1 MFRVTECTFRVTEC
15 TFRDTEWPFR
25 DTEWRFIINIKQNYL
40 SQNKSDVCTC
50 FYINFSYICGDYI
63 QNKKLIKMN
72 KFFLTS
78 LLVAAAITANA
89 QDNTTKDSLTME
101 TMMHNI
107 PEVMVKGSRPI
118 VKAERGMLSYNMPLL
133 LKQLPAD
140 NAYEALT
147 RIPGVSNAT
156 GNISFSGN
164 EVTLIINGQAT
175 TLTQEQLAERLK
187 AMPATQL
194 AKAEVML
201 SAPARY
207 HVRGMAINI
216 VTKDYAGTNQLSG
229 QIIGGLVQT
238 KYAKGFGDLYLSM
251 QRGKFGLDAQYKLV
265 NGNSYGESSRIANH
279 PLGNNRIHYND
290 ETGQKSFGITHDYR
304 LGMNYA
310 FSKNHRLDVAYT
322 GQWDKTNSNSR
333 TTGSSISGMH
343 RDSHE
348 YLHNVDVNYALPF
361 GLTLSGSYTYY
372 RTPQQQAL
380 DGTITTENKN
390 ETERNL
396 TSGSEQTIN
405 KWMFTADQT
414 HSLAHG
420 WGLSYGVKGQ
430 FTSNK
435 SYQTTIDKDGSV
447 LPDGTSSV
455 DLNERIW
462 NIYAGFSKQINKAIS
477 LEASVAAEQYHSPIW
492 DKWRVYPTL
501 NALWNVNDNHLLNLS
516 FSSNSEFPSYWST
529 MSNVYYS
536 STYTEIHGNPDLKP
550 FSYSNVNLMWQI
562 KRRYTLMAFAS
573 LKPDYSVQ
581 LPYQTT
587 DRMAVIMKETN
598 FDYSNSFGLQASAIF
613 SAGKWLNGNVFAV
626 GTYKHDKS
634 SHFFDLPFNR
644 KKLSVRLGGMASVK
658 LCSTQDLR
666 LILNPFIQSKAIQG
680 VYDISPIFR
689 MNAKLQW
696 SSHDGRWGLRINGN
710 NIFNNKYDTRS
721 VQGNQDYRMKINYSW
736 ASVTFAVIYK
746 FGGYKEKTVKEVD
759 TSRMGH

>member
-1 MFRVTECTFRVTEC
+1 MANKIFLLGLFL
-15 TFRDTEWPFR
+15 
-25 DTEWRFIINIKQNYL
+25 L
-40 SQNKSDVCTC
+40 S
-50 FYINFSYICGDYI
+50 
-63 QNKKLIKMN
+63 
-72 KFFLTS
+72 
-78 LLVAAAITANA
+78 VANVKA
-89 QDNTTKDSLTME
+89 QTRTQTDSLTME
-101 TMMHNI
+101 TMLHNL

-147 RIPGVSNAT
+147 RIPGVSDAT
-156 GNISFSGN
+156 GSISFSGN

-175 TLTQEQLAERLK
+175 TLTQEQLTERLK
-187 AMPATQL
+187 AMPAAQL

-229 QIIGGLVQT
+229 QIIGGFEQN
-238 KYAKGFGDLYLSM
+238 KYAKGFGDLYLSL

-265 NGNSYGESSRIANH
+265 NGNSYGESSLIANH
-279 PLGNNRIHYND
+279 PLGNNRVYYND

-304 LGMNYA
+304 LGMNYV

-322 GQWDKTNSNSR
+322 GQWDKTSSNNH

-343 RDSHE
+343 LDSHE
-348 YLHNVDVNYALPF
+348 YLHNVDVNYSLPF
-361 GLTLSGSYTYY
+361 GLTLNGSYTYY

-380 DGTITTENKN
+380 DGTMHTDESMP

-435 SYQTTIDKDGSV
+435 SYQTTIDKDGTI

-455 DLNERIW
+455 DNNERIW

-492 DKWRVYPTL
+492 NKWRVYPTL

-529 MSNVYYS
+529 MSNVFYS

-550 FSYSNVNLMWQI
+550 FSYYNVNLMWQI

-573 LKPDYSVQ
+573 LKPDYFVQ

-634 SHFFDLPFNR
+634 CNFFDLPFDR
-644 KKLSVRLGGMASVK
+644 KKLSVILGGTASVK

-666 LILNPFIQSKAIQG
+666 LILNPFYQTKAIQG

-689 MNAKLQW
+689 MDAKLQW
-696 SSHDGRWGLRINGN
+696 SSHDGKWGVRLNGS

>member
-1 MFRVTECTFRVTEC
+1 MVNKIFLLGLFL
-15 TFRDTEWPFR
+15 
-25 DTEWRFIINIKQNYL
+25 L
-40 SQNKSDVCTC
+40 SVANVKAQT
-50 FYINFSYICGDYI
+50 
-63 QNKKLIKMN
+63 
-72 KFFLTS
+72 LTH
-78 LLVAAAITANA
+78 T
-89 QDNTTKDSLTME
+89 DSLTME
-101 TMMHNI
+101 NMMHNL

-140 NAYEALT
+140 NAYEALI
-147 RIPGVSNAT
+147 RIPGISDAT
-156 GNISFSGN
+156 GSISFSGN
-164 EVTLIINGQAT
+164 EVTLIVNGQAT
-175 TLTQEQLAERLK
+175 TLTQEQLTERLK
-187 AMPATQL
+187 AMPAAQL

-229 QIIGGLVQT
+229 QVIGGMKQS
-238 KYAKGFGDLYLSM
+238 KYAKGFGDLYLSL
-251 QRGKFGLDAQYKLV
+251 QRGKFGLDAQYKYV

-279 PLGNNRIHYND
+279 PLGNNRVYYND
-290 ETGQKSFGITHDYR
+290 ETGQKSFGITHNYR

-322 GQWDKTNSNSR
+322 GHWDKRCSNSN

-343 RDSHE
+343 HDSHE
-348 YLHNVDVNYALPF
+348 YLHNVDVNYSLPF
-361 GLTLSGSYTYY
+361 GLTLNGSYTYY

-380 DGTITTENKN
+380 DGTMHTDESML

-435 SYQTTIDKDGSV
+435 SYQTTIDKDGTI
-447 LPDGTSSV
+447 LPNGTSSV
-455 DLNERIW
+455 DNNERIW

-477 LEASVAAEQYHSPIW
+477 VEASVAAEQYHSPIW

-529 MSNVYYS
+529 MSNVFYS
-536 STYTEIHGNPDLKP
+536 STYSEIHGNPDLKP
-550 FSYSNVNLMWQI
+550 FSYYNVNLMWQI

-573 LKPDYSVQ
+573 LKPDYFVQ

-587 DRMAVIMKETN
+587 ERMAVIMKETN
-598 FDYSNSFGLQASAIF
+598 FDYSNSYGLQASVIF
-613 SAGKWLNGNVFAV
+613 NAGKWLNGNVFAV

-634 SHFFDLPFNR
+634 SNFFDLPFNR
-644 KKLSVRLGGMASVK
+644 KKLSVILGGTASVK
-658 LCSTQDLR
+658 LCNTQDLR
-666 LILNPFIQSKAIQG
+666 LILNPFFQSKAIQG
-680 VYDISPIFR
+680 VYDISPVFR

-696 SSHDGRWGLRINGN
+696 SSHDGKWGLRLNGS
-710 NIFNNKYDTRS
+710 NIFNNLYDTRS
-721 VQGNQDYRMKINYSW
+721 VQGNQDYRMKINYNW

-746 FGGYKEKTVKEVD
+746 FGGYKEKNVKAVD

>member
-1 MFRVTECTFRVTEC
+1 MNRLF
-15 TFRDTEWPFR
+15 
-25 DTEWRFIINIKQNYL
+25 FIGI
-40 SQNKSDVCTC
+40 
-50 FYINFSYICGDYI
+50 
-63 QNKKLIKMN
+63 
-72 KFFLTS
+72 
-78 LLVAAAITANA
+78 LVASAITANA
-89 QDNTTKDSLTME
+89 QDNAQKDSLTME
-101 TMMHNI
+101 SMMHNL

-147 RIPGVSNAT
+147 RIPGVSDAT
-156 GNISFSGN
+156 GSISFSGN
-164 EVTLIINGQAT
+164 EVTLIVNGQAT

-187 AMPATQL
+187 AMPAAQL

-229 QIIGGLVQT
+229 QIIGGFEQN

-251 QRGKFGLDAQYKLV
+251 QRGKFGMDAQYKYI

-310 FSKNHRLDVAYT
+310 FSTNHRLDVAYT
-322 GQWDKTNSNSR
+322 GQWDKTSSNSH

-343 RDSHE
+343 SDSHE

-380 DGTITTENKN
+380 DGTMTAENKN

-435 SYQTTIDKDGSV
+435 SYQTTIGKDGTI

-455 DLNERIW
+455 DNNERIW
-462 NIYAGFSKQINKAIS
+462 NIYAGFSKRINKAIS
-477 LEASVAAEQYHSPIW
+477 LEASVTAEQYHSPVW
-492 DKWRVYPTL
+492 DKWRVYPTF

-516 FSSNSEFPSYWST
+516 FSSDSEYPSYWST
-529 MSNVYYS
+529 MSNVFYS

-550 FSYSNVNLMWQI
+550 CSYYNLNLMWQI
-562 KRRYTLMAFAS
+562 KRRYTLMAFAN
-573 LKPDYSVQ
+573 LKPDYFVQ

-598 FDYSNSFGLQASAIF
+598 FDFSNSYGLQASAIF

-634 SHFFDLPFNR
+634 RNFFDLPFDR
-644 KKLSVRLGGMASVK
+644 KKLSVILGGTASVK

-666 LILNPFIQSKAIQG
+666 FILNPFYQTKAIQG
-680 VYDISPIFR
+680 VYDISPIFS
-689 MNAKLQW
+689 MDAKLQW
-696 SSHDGRWGLRINGN
+696 SSHDGKWGVRLNGS
-710 NIFNNKYDTRS
+710 NIFNNRFDTRS
-721 VQGNQDYRMKINYSW
+721 VQGNQDYRMKINYNW

>member
-1 MFRVTECTFRVTEC
+1 MANKIFLLGLFL
-15 TFRDTEWPFR
+15 
-25 DTEWRFIINIKQNYL
+25 L
-40 SQNKSDVCTC
+40 SVANVKAQT
-50 FYINFSYICGDYI
+50 
-63 QNKKLIKMN
+63 
-72 KFFLTS
+72 LTQ
-78 LLVAAAITANA
+78 T
-89 QDNTTKDSLTME
+89 DSLTME
-101 TMMHNI
+101 TMLHNL

-147 RIPGVSNAT
+147 RIPGISDAT
-156 GNISFSGN
+156 GSISFSGN

-175 TLTQEQLAERLK
+175 TLTQEQLTERLK
-187 AMPATQL
+187 AMPAAQL

-216 VTKDYAGTNQLSG
+216 VTKDYADTNQLSG
-229 QIIGGLVQT
+229 QIIGGMRQN
-238 KYAKGFGDLYLSM
+238 KYANEFGNLYLSL
-251 QRGKFGLDAQYKLV
+251 QRGKFGLDAQYKYV

-304 LGMNYA
+304 LGMNYT

-322 GQWDKTNSNSR
+322 GRWNKTNSNSR

-414 HSLAHG
+414 HSLSHG

-529 MSNVYYS
+529 MSNVFYS

-550 FSYSNVNLMWQI
+550 FSYYNVNLMWQI

-644 KKLSVRLGGMASVK
+644 KKLSVRLGGTASVK

-696 SSHDGRWGLRINGN
+696 SSHDGRWGLRLNGN

-746 FGGYKEKTVKEVD
+746 FGGYKEKNVKAVD
-759 TSRMGH
+759 TSSMGH

>member
-1 MFRVTECTFRVTEC
+1 MVNKIFLLGLFL
-15 TFRDTEWPFR
+15 
-25 DTEWRFIINIKQNYL
+25 L
-40 SQNKSDVCTC
+40 SVANVKAQT
-50 FYINFSYICGDYI
+50 
-63 QNKKLIKMN
+63 
-72 KFFLTS
+72 LTQ
-78 LLVAAAITANA
+78 T
-89 QDNTTKDSLTME
+89 DSLTME
-101 TMMHNI
+101 TMLHNL

-147 RIPGVSNAT
+147 RIPGVSDAT
-156 GNISFSGN
+156 GSISFSGN

-175 TLTQEQLAERLK
+175 TLTQEQLTERLK
-187 AMPATQL
+187 AMPAAQL

-229 QIIGGLVQT
+229 QVIGGMKQS
-238 KYAKGFGDLYLSM
+238 KYAKGFGDLYLSL
-251 QRGKFGLDAQYKLV
+251 QRGKFGLDAQYKYV

-279 PLGNNRIHYND
+279 PLGNNRVYYND
-290 ETGQKSFGITHDYR
+290 ETGQKSFGITHNYR

-322 GQWDKTNSNSR
+322 GHWDKRCSNSN

-343 RDSHE
+343 HDSHE
-348 YLHNVDVNYALPF
+348 YLHNVDVNYSLPF
-361 GLTLSGSYTYY
+361 GLTLNGSYTYY

-380 DGTITTENKN
+380 DGTMHTDESMS

-462 NIYAGFSKQINKAIS
+462 NLYAGFSKQINKTLS

-529 MSNVYYS
+529 MSNVFYS
-536 STYTEIHGNPDLKP
+536 STYSEIHGNPDLKP
-550 FSYSNVNLMWQI
+550 FAYYNVNLMWQI

-573 LKPDYSVQ
+573 LKPDYFVQ

-587 DRMAVIMKETN
+587 ERMAVIMKETN
-598 FDYSNSFGLQASAIF
+598 FDYSNSYGLQASVIF
-613 SAGKWLNGNVFAV
+613 NAGKWLNGNVFAV

-634 SHFFDLPFNR
+634 SNFFDLPFNR
-644 KKLSVRLGGMASVK
+644 KKFSVILGGTASVK
-658 LCSTQDLR
+658 LCNTQDLR
-666 LILNPFIQSKAIQG
+666 LILNPFYQTKAIQG

-696 SSHDGRWGLRINGN
+696 SSHDGKWGLRLNGS
-710 NIFNNKYDTRS
+710 NIFNNLYDTRS
-721 VQGNQDYRMKINYSW
+721 VQGNQDYRMKINYNW

-746 FGGYKEKTVKEVD
+746 FGGYKEKNVKAVD

>member
-1 MFRVTECTFRVTEC
+1 MANKIFLLGLFL
-15 TFRDTEWPFR
+15 
-25 DTEWRFIINIKQNYL
+25 L
-40 SQNKSDVCTC
+40 SVANVKAQT
-50 FYINFSYICGDYI
+50 
-63 QNKKLIKMN
+63 
-72 KFFLTS
+72 LTQ
-78 LLVAAAITANA
+78 T
-89 QDNTTKDSLTME
+89 DSLTME
-101 TMMHNI
+101 TMLHNL

-147 RIPGVSNAT
+147 RIPGVSDAS
-156 GNISFSGN
+156 GSISFSGN

-175 TLTQEQLAERLK
+175 TLTQEQLTERLK
-187 AMPATQL
+187 AMPAAQL

-229 QIIGGLVQT
+229 QIIGGYEQN
-238 KYAKGFGDLYLSM
+238 KYAKGFGDLYLSL
-251 QRGKFGLDAQYKLV
+251 QRGKFGLDAQYKYV
-265 NGNSYGESSRIANH
+265 NGNSYGESSLIANH
-279 PLGNNRIHYND
+279 PLGNNRVYYND
-290 ETGQKSFGITHDYR
+290 ETGQKSFGIKHDYR

-322 GQWDKTNSNSR
+322 GQWDKTSSNNH

-343 RDSHE
+343 LDSHE

-361 GLTLSGSYTYY
+361 GLTLNGSYTYY

-380 DGTITTENKN
+380 DGTMHTDESMP

-435 SYQTTIDKDGSV
+435 SYQTTIDKDGAIQ
-447 LPDGTSSV
+447 PNGTSSV
-455 DLNERIW
+455 DNNERIW
-462 NIYAGFSKQINKAIS
+462 NIYAGFSKQINKAFS

-529 MSNVYYS
+529 MSNVFYS
-536 STYTEIHGNPDLKP
+536 STYSEIHGNPDLKP
-550 FSYSNVNLMWQI
+550 YSYYNVNLMWQI

-573 LKPDYSVQ
+573 LKPDYFVQ

-598 FDYSNSFGLQASAIF
+598 FDYSNSYGLQASVIF
-613 SAGKWLNGNVFAV
+613 NAGKWLNGNVFAV

-634 SHFFDLPFNR
+634 SNFFDLPFNR
-644 KKLSVRLGGMASVK
+644 KKFSVILGGTASVK
-658 LCSTQDLR
+658 LCNTQDLR
-666 LILNPFIQSKAIQG
+666 LILNPFFQSKAIQG
-680 VYDISPIFR
+680 VYDISSIFS

-696 SSHDGRWGLRINGN
+696 SSHDGKWGLRLNGS
-710 NIFNNKYDTRS
+710 NIFNNLYDTRS
-721 VQGNQDYRMKINYSW
+721 VQGNQNYRMKLNYNW

-746 FGGYKEKTVKEVD
+746 FGGYKEKNVKAVD

>member
-1 MFRVTECTFRVTEC
+1 MVNKIFLLGLFL
-15 TFRDTEWPFR
+15 
-25 DTEWRFIINIKQNYL
+25 L
-40 SQNKSDVCTC
+40 SVANVKAQT
-50 FYINFSYICGDYI
+50 
-63 QNKKLIKMN
+63 
-72 KFFLTS
+72 LTH
-78 LLVAAAITANA
+78 T
-89 QDNTTKDSLTME
+89 DSLTME
-101 TMMHNI
+101 NMMHNL

-147 RIPGVSNAT
+147 RIPGISDAT
-156 GNISFSGN
+156 GSISFSGN
-164 EVTLIINGQAT
+164 EVTLIVNGQAT
-175 TLTQEQLAERLK
+175 TLTQEQLTERLK
-187 AMPATQL
+187 AMPAAQL

-229 QIIGGLVQT
+229 QVIGGMKQS
-238 KYAKGFGDLYLSM
+238 KYAKGFGDLYLSL
-251 QRGKFGLDAQYKLV
+251 QRGKFGLDAQYKYV

-279 PLGNNRIHYND
+279 PLGNNRVYYND
-290 ETGQKSFGITHDYR
+290 ETGQKSFGITHNYR

-322 GQWDKTNSNSR
+322 GHWDKRCSNSN

-343 RDSHE
+343 HDSHE
-348 YLHNVDVNYALPF
+348 YLHNVDVNYSLPF
-361 GLTLSGSYTYY
+361 GLTLNGSYTYY

-380 DGTITTENKN
+380 DGTMHTDESMQ

-435 SYQTTIDKDGSV
+435 SYQTTIDKDGTIQ
-447 LPDGTSSV
+447 PNGTSSV
-455 DLNERIW
+455 DNNERIW

-477 LEASVAAEQYHSPIW
+477 VEASVAAEQYHSPIW

-529 MSNVYYS
+529 MSNVFYS
-536 STYTEIHGNPDLKP
+536 STYSEIHGNPDLKP
-550 FSYSNVNLMWQI
+550 FSYYNVNLMWQI

-573 LKPDYSVQ
+573 LKPDYFVQ

-587 DRMAVIMKETN
+587 ERMAVIMKETN
-598 FDYSNSFGLQASAIF
+598 FDYSNSYGLQASVIF
-613 SAGKWLNGNVFAV
+613 NAGKWLNGNVFAV

-634 SHFFDLPFNR
+634 SNFFDLPFNR
-644 KKLSVRLGGMASVK
+644 KKLSVILGGTASVK
-658 LCSTQDLR
+658 LCNTQDLR
-666 LILNPFIQSKAIQG
+666 FILNPFFQSKAIQG
-680 VYDISPIFR
+680 VYDISPVFR

-696 SSHDGRWGLRINGN
+696 SSHDGKWGLRLNGS
-710 NIFNNKYDTRS
+710 NIFNNLYDTRS
-721 VQGNQDYRMKINYSW
+721 VQGNQDYRMKINYNW

-746 FGGYKEKTVKEVD
+746 FGGYKEKNVKAVD

>member
-1 MFRVTECTFRVTEC
+1 MVNKIFLLGLFL
-15 TFRDTEWPFR
+15 
-25 DTEWRFIINIKQNYL
+25 L
-40 SQNKSDVCTC
+40 SVANVKAQT
-50 FYINFSYICGDYI
+50 
-63 QNKKLIKMN
+63 
-72 KFFLTS
+72 LTQ
-78 LLVAAAITANA
+78 T
-89 QDNTTKDSLTME
+89 DSLTME
-101 TMMHNI
+101 TMLHNL

-147 RIPGVSNAT
+147 RIPGVSDAT
-156 GNISFSGN
+156 GSISFSGN

-175 TLTQEQLAERLK
+175 TLTQEQLTERLK
-187 AMPATQL
+187 AMPAAQL
-194 AKAEVML
+194 SKAEVML
-201 SAPARY
+201 SAPARN

-229 QIIGGLVQT
+229 QIIGGMRQN
-238 KYAKGFGDLYLSM
+238 KYANEFGNLYLSL
-251 QRGKFGLDAQYKLV
+251 QRDKFGLDAQYKYV

-279 PLGNNRIHYND
+279 PLGNNRVYYND

-304 LGMNYA
+304 LGMNYT
-310 FSKNHRLDVAYT
+310 FSKNNRLDVAYT

-343 RDSHE
+343 HDSHE

-435 SYQTTIDKDGSV
+435 SYQTTIDKDGSL

-529 MSNVYYS
+529 MSNVFYS

-550 FSYSNVNLMWQI
+550 FSYYNVNLMWQI

-644 KKLSVRLGGMASVK
+644 KKLSVRLGGTASVK

-696 SSHDGRWGLRINGN
+696 SSHDGKWGLRLNGS
-710 NIFNNKYDTRS
+710 NIFNNLYDTRS

>member
-1 MFRVTECTFRVTEC
+1 MVNKIFLLGLFL
-15 TFRDTEWPFR
+15 
-25 DTEWRFIINIKQNYL
+25 L
-40 SQNKSDVCTC
+40 SVANVKAQT
-50 FYINFSYICGDYI
+50 
-63 QNKKLIKMN
+63 
-72 KFFLTS
+72 LTQ
-78 LLVAAAITANA
+78 T
-89 QDNTTKDSLTME
+89 DSLTME
-101 TMMHNI
+101 TMLHNL

-147 RIPGVSNAT
+147 RIPGVSDAT
-156 GNISFSGN
+156 GSISFSGN

-175 TLTQEQLAERLK
+175 TLTQEQLTERLK
-187 AMPATQL
+187 AMPAAQL
-194 AKAEVML
+194 SKAEVMV

-229 QIIGGLVQT
+229 QIIGGMRQN
-238 KYAKGFGDLYLSM
+238 KYANEFGNLYLSL
-251 QRGKFGLDAQYKLV
+251 QRDKFGLDAQYKYV

-304 LGMNYA
+304 LGMNYT
-310 FSKNHRLDVAYT
+310 FSKNNRLDVAYT

-343 RDSHE
+343 HDSHE

-529 MSNVYYS
+529 MSNVFYS

-550 FSYSNVNLMWQI
+550 FSYYNVNLMWQI

-644 KKLSVRLGGMASVK
+644 KKLSVRLGGTASVK

-696 SSHDGRWGLRINGN
+696 SSHDGRWGLRLNGN

>member
-1 MFRVTECTFRVTEC
+1 MNRLF
-15 TFRDTEWPFR
+15 
-25 DTEWRFIINIKQNYL
+25 FIG
-40 SQNKSDVCTC
+40 V
-50 FYINFSYICGDYI
+50 
-63 QNKKLIKMN
+63 
-72 KFFLTS
+72 
-78 LLVAAAITANA
+78 LVASAITANA
-89 QDNTTKDSLTME
+89 QDNGQKDSLTME
-101 TMMHNI
+101 SMMHNL

-140 NAYEALT
+140 NVYEALT
-147 RIPGVSNAT
+147 RIPGVSDAT

-164 EVTLIINGQAT
+164 EVTLIVNGQTT

-187 AMPATQL
+187 AMPAAQL
-194 AKAEVML
+194 SKAEVML

-229 QIIGGLVQT
+229 QIIGGMRQNR
-238 KYAKGFGDLYLSM
+238 YANEFGNLYLSL
-251 QRGKFGLDAQYKLV
+251 QRGKFGLDAQYKYV

-279 PLGNNRIHYND
+279 PLGNNRVYYND
-290 ETGQKSFGITHDYR
+290 ETGQKSFGITHNYR

-322 GQWDKTNSNSR
+322 GHWDKRCSNSN

-343 RDSHE
+343 HDSHE
-348 YLHNVDVNYALPF
+348 YLHNVDVNYSLPF
-361 GLTLSGSYTYY
+361 GLTLNGSYTYY

-380 DGTITTENKN
+380 DGTMHTDESMQ

-435 SYQTTIDKDGSV
+435 SYQTTIDKDGTIQ
-447 LPDGTSSV
+447 PNGTSSV
-455 DLNERIW
+455 DNNERIW

-477 LEASVAAEQYHSPIW
+477 VEASVAAEQYHSPIW

-529 MSNVYYS
+529 MSNVFYS

-550 FSYSNVNLMWQI
+550 FSYYNVNLMWQI

-573 LKPDYSVQ
+573 LKPDYFVQ

-644 KKLSVRLGGMASVK
+644 KKLSVRLGGTASVK

-666 LILNPFIQSKAIQG
+666 LILNPFYQTKAIQG
-680 VYDISPIFR
+680 VYDISPIFS
-689 MNAKLQW
+689 MDAKLQW
-696 SSHDGRWGLRINGN
+696 SSHDGKWGVRLNGS
-710 NIFNNKYDTRS
+710 NIFNNRFDTRS
-721 VQGNQDYRMKINYSW
+721 VQGNQDYRMKVNYNWS
-736 ASVTFAVIYK
+736 SFTFAVIYK

>member
-1 MFRVTECTFRVTEC
+1 MVNKIFLLGLFL
-15 TFRDTEWPFR
+15 
-25 DTEWRFIINIKQNYL
+25 L
-40 SQNKSDVCTC
+40 SVANVKAQT
-50 FYINFSYICGDYI
+50 
-63 QNKKLIKMN
+63 
-72 KFFLTS
+72 LTH
-78 LLVAAAITANA
+78 T
-89 QDNTTKDSLTME
+89 DSLTME
-101 TMMHNI
+101 NMMHNL

-147 RIPGVSNAT
+147 RIPGISDAT
-156 GNISFSGN
+156 GSISFSGN
-164 EVTLIINGQAT
+164 EVTLIVNGQAT
-175 TLTQEQLAERLK
+175 TLTQEQLTERLK
-187 AMPATQL
+187 AMPAAQL

-229 QIIGGLVQT
+229 QVIGGMKQS
-238 KYAKGFGDLYLSM
+238 KYAKGFGDLYLSL
-251 QRGKFGLDAQYKLV
+251 QRGKFGLDAQYKYV

-279 PLGNNRIHYND
+279 PLGNNRVYYND
-290 ETGQKSFGITHDYR
+290 ETGQKSFGITHNYR

-322 GQWDKTNSNSR
+322 GHWDKRCSNSN

-343 RDSHE
+343 HDSHE
-348 YLHNVDVNYALPF
+348 YLHNVDVNYSLPF
-361 GLTLSGSYTYY
+361 GLTLNGSYTYY

-380 DGTITTENKN
+380 DGTMHTDESMP

-435 SYQTTIDKDGSV
+435 SYQTTIDKDGTI

-455 DLNERIW
+455 DNNERIW

-477 LEASVAAEQYHSPIW
+477 LEASVAAEQYHSPVW

-529 MSNVYYS
+529 MSNVFYS
-536 STYTEIHGNPDLKP
+536 STYSEIHGNPDLKP
-550 FSYSNVNLMWQI
+550 FSYYNVNLMWQI

-573 LKPDYSVQ
+573 LKPDYFVQ

-587 DRMAVIMKETN
+587 ERMAVIMKETN
-598 FDYSNSFGLQASAIF
+598 FDYSNSYGLQASVIF
-613 SAGKWLNGNVFAV
+613 NAGKWLNGNVFAV
-626 GTYKHDKS
+626 GTYKHDKNS
-634 SHFFDLPFNR
+634 NFFDLPFNR
-644 KKLSVRLGGMASVK
+644 KKLSVILGGTASIK
-658 LCSTQDLR
+658 LCQTQDLR
-666 LILNPFIQSKAIQG
+666 LILNPFYQTKAIQG
-680 VYDISPIFR
+680 VYDISPVFR

-696 SSHDGRWGLRINGN
+696 SSHDGKWGLRLNGS
-710 NIFNNKYDTRS
+710 NIFNNLYDTRS
-721 VQGNQDYRMKINYSW
+721 VQGNQDYRMKINYNW

-746 FGGYKEKTVKEVD
+746 FGGYKEKNVKAVD

>member
-1 MFRVTECTFRVTEC
+1 MANKIFLLGLFL
-15 TFRDTEWPFR
+15 
-25 DTEWRFIINIKQNYL
+25 L
-40 SQNKSDVCTC
+40 S
-50 FYINFSYICGDYI
+50 
-63 QNKKLIKMN
+63 
-72 KFFLTS
+72 
-78 LLVAAAITANA
+78 VANVKA
-89 QDNTTKDSLTME
+89 QTRTQTDSLTME
-101 TMMHNI
+101 TMLHNL

-147 RIPGVSNAT
+147 RIPGVSDAT
-156 GNISFSGN
+156 GSISFSGN

-175 TLTQEQLAERLK
+175 TLTQEQLTERLK
-187 AMPATQL
+187 AMPAAQL

-229 QIIGGLVQT
+229 QIIGGFEQN
-238 KYAKGFGDLYLSM
+238 KYAKGFGDLYLSL
-251 QRGKFGLDAQYKLV
+251 QRGKFGLDAQYKYV
-265 NGNSYGESSRIANH
+265 NGNSYGESSLIANH
-279 PLGNNRIHYND
+279 PLGNNRVYYND

-304 LGMNYA
+304 LGMNYV

-322 GQWDKTNSNSR
+322 GQWDKTSSNNH

-343 RDSHE
+343 LDSHE
-348 YLHNVDVNYALPF
+348 YLHNVDVNYSLPF
-361 GLTLSGSYTYY
+361 GLTLNGSYTYY

-390 ETERNL
+390 ETERKL

-435 SYQTTIDKDGSV
+435 SYQTTIDKDGTI

-455 DLNERIW
+455 DNNERIW

-492 DKWRVYPTL
+492 NKWRVYPTL

-529 MSNVYYS
+529 MSNVFYS

-550 FSYSNVNLMWQI
+550 FSYYNVNLMWQI

-634 SHFFDLPFNR
+634 CNFFDLPFDR
-644 KKLSVRLGGMASVK
+644 KKLSVILGGTASVK

-666 LILNPFIQSKAIQG
+666 LILNPFYQTKAIQG

-689 MNAKLQW
+689 MDAKLQW
-696 SSHDGRWGLRINGN
+696 SSHDGKWGVRLNGS

-746 FGGYKEKTVKEVD
+746 FGGYKEKNVKAVD

>member
-1 MFRVTECTFRVTEC
+1 MANKIFLLGLFL
-15 TFRDTEWPFR
+15 
-25 DTEWRFIINIKQNYL
+25 L
-40 SQNKSDVCTC
+40 S
-50 FYINFSYICGDYI
+50 
-63 QNKKLIKMN
+63 
-72 KFFLTS
+72 
-78 LLVAAAITANA
+78 VANVKA
-89 QDNTTKDSLTME
+89 QTRTQTDSLTME
-101 TMMHNI
+101 TMLHNL

-147 RIPGVSNAT
+147 RIPGVSDAT
-156 GNISFSGN
+156 GSISFSGN

-175 TLTQEQLAERLK
+175 TLTQEQLTERLK
-187 AMPATQL
+187 AMPAAQL
-194 AKAEVML
+194 SKAEVML

-229 QIIGGLVQT
+229 QIIGGMRQN
-238 KYAKGFGDLYLSM
+238 KYANEFGNLYLSL
-251 QRGKFGLDAQYKLV
+251 QRGKFGLDAQYKYV
-265 NGNSYGESSRIANH
+265 NGNSYGESSRKANH
-279 PLGNNRIHYND
+279 PLGNNHIRYND

-304 LGMNYA
+304 LGMNYT
-310 FSKNHRLDVAYT
+310 FSKNNRLDVAYT

-414 HSLAHG
+414 HSLSHG

-516 FSSNSEFPSYWST
+516 FSSSSEFPSYWST
-529 MSNVYYS
+529 MSNVSYL

-550 FSYSNVNLMWQI
+550 FSYYNVNLMWQI

-598 FDYSNSFGLQASAIF
+598 FDYSNSYGLQASAIF
-613 SAGKWLNGNVFAV
+613 NAGQWLNGNVFV
-626 GTYKHDKS
+626 MGTYKHDKS
-634 SHFFDLPFNR
+634 DHFFDLPFDR
-644 KKLSVRLGGMASVK
+644 KKLSVVLGGTASVK

-666 LILNPFIQSKAIQG
+666 LILNPFYQTKAIQG
-680 VYDISPIFR
+680 VYDINPIFS

-696 SSHDGRWGLRINGN
+696 SSHDGKWGLRLNGN

-721 VQGNQDYRMKINYSW
+721 VQGNQDYRMKINYNW

>member
-1 MFRVTECTFRVTEC
+1 MSRVLFMGIFVA
-15 TFRDTEWPFR
+15 
-25 DTEWRFIINIKQNYL
+25 
-40 SQNKSDVCTC
+40 
-50 FYINFSYICGDYI
+50 
-63 QNKKLIKMN
+63 
-72 KFFLTS
+72 LT
-78 LLVAAAITANA
+78 ITANA
-89 QDNTTKDSLTME
+89 QDDIPKDSLTME
-101 TMMHNI
+101 WNSMFRNL
-107 PEVMVKGSRPI
+107 PEVMIKGSRPI

-147 RIPGVSNAT
+147 RIPGVSDAT
-156 GNISFSGN
+156 GNISFLGN
-164 EVTLIINGQAT
+164 EVTLIVNGQAT
-175 TLTQEQLAERLK
+175 TLTQEQLTERLK
-187 AMPATQL
+187 AMPAAQL

-229 QIIGGLVQT
+229 QIIGGMRQN
-238 KYAKGFGDLYLSM
+238 KYANEFGNLYLSL
-251 QRGKFGLDAQYKLV
+251 QRGKFGLDAQYKYV
-265 NGNSYGESSRIANH
+265 NGNSYGESSCIANH
-279 PLGNNRIHYND
+279 PLGNNRVYYND
-290 ETGQKSFGITHDYR
+290 ETGQKSFGITHNYR

-322 GQWDKTNSNSR
+322 GHWDKRCSNSN

-414 HSLAHG
+414 HSLANG

-529 MSNVYYS
+529 MSNVFYS

-550 FSYSNVNLMWQI
+550 FSYYNVNLMWQI

-573 LKPDYSVQ
+573 LMPDYFVQ

-613 SAGKWLNGNVFAV
+613 SVGKWLNGNVFAV

-644 KKLSVRLGGMASVK
+644 KKLSVRLGGTASVK

-666 LILNPFIQSKAIQG
+666 LILNPFYQTKAIQG
-680 VYDISPIFR
+680 VYDISPVFR
-689 MNAKLQW
+689 MDAKLQW
-696 SSHDGRWGLRINGN
+696 SSHDGKWGVRLNDS

-721 VQGNQDYRMKINYSW
+721 LQGNQDYRMKINYSW

-746 FGGYKEKTVKEVD
+746 FGGYKEKNIKKVD

>member
-1 MFRVTECTFRVTEC
+1 MVNKIFLLGLFL
-15 TFRDTEWPFR
+15 
-25 DTEWRFIINIKQNYL
+25 L
-40 SQNKSDVCTC
+40 SVANVKAQT
-50 FYINFSYICGDYI
+50 
-63 QNKKLIKMN
+63 
-72 KFFLTS
+72 LTQ
-78 LLVAAAITANA
+78 T
-89 QDNTTKDSLTME
+89 DSLTME
-101 TMMHNI
+101 TMLHNL

-147 RIPGVSNAT
+147 RIPGVSDAT
-156 GNISFSGN
+156 GSISFSGN

-175 TLTQEQLAERLK
+175 TLTQEQLTERLK
-187 AMPATQL
+187 AMPAAQL

-229 QIIGGLVQT
+229 QVIGGMKQS
-238 KYAKGFGDLYLSM
+238 KYAKGFGDLYLSL
-251 QRGKFGLDAQYKLV
+251 QRGKFGLDAQYKYV

-279 PLGNNRIHYND
+279 PLGNNRVYYND
-290 ETGQKSFGITHDYR
+290 ETGQKSFGITHNYR

-322 GQWDKTNSNSR
+322 GHWDKRCSNSN

-343 RDSHE
+343 HDSHE
-348 YLHNVDVNYALPF
+348 YLHNVDVNYSLPF
-361 GLTLSGSYTYY
+361 GLTLNGSYTYY

-380 DGTITTENKN
+380 DGTMHTDESMS
-390 ETERNL
+390 EPERNL

-414 HSLAHG
+414 HLLAHG

-435 SYQTTIDKDGSV
+435 SYQTTIGKDGSV

-462 NIYAGFSKQINKAIS
+462 NLYAGFSKQINKALS

-529 MSNVYYS
+529 MSNVFYS
-536 STYTEIHGNPDLKP
+536 STYSEIHGNPDLKP
-550 FSYSNVNLMWQI
+550 FAYYNVNLMWQI

-573 LKPDYSVQ
+573 LKPDYFVQ

-587 DRMAVIMKETN
+587 ECMAVIMKETN
-598 FDYSNSFGLQASAIF
+598 FDYSNSYGLQASVIF
-613 SAGKWLNGNVFAV
+613 NAGKWLNGNVFAV

-634 SHFFDLPFNR
+634 SNFFDLPFNR
-644 KKLSVRLGGMASVK
+644 KKFSVILGGTASVK
-658 LCSTQDLR
+658 LCNTQDLR
-666 LILNPFIQSKAIQG
+666 LILNPFYQTKAIQG

-696 SSHDGRWGLRINGN
+696 SSHDGKWGLRLNGS
-710 NIFNNKYDTRS
+710 NIFNNLYDTRS
-721 VQGNQDYRMKINYSW
+721 VQGNQDYRMKINYNW

-746 FGGYKEKTVKEVD
+746 FGGYKEKNVKAVD

>member
-1 MFRVTECTFRVTEC
+1 MNRLF
-15 TFRDTEWPFR
+15 
-25 DTEWRFIINIKQNYL
+25 FIG
-40 SQNKSDVCTC
+40 V
-50 FYINFSYICGDYI
+50 
-63 QNKKLIKMN
+63 
-72 KFFLTS
+72 
-78 LLVAAAITANA
+78 LVASAITANA
-89 QDNTTKDSLTME
+89 QDNGQKDSLTME
-101 TMMHNI
+101 SMMHNL

-147 RIPGVSNAT
+147 RIPGVSDAT
-156 GNISFSGN
+156 GSISFSGN
-164 EVTLIINGQAT
+164 EVTLIVNGQAT

-187 AMPATQL
+187 AMPAAQL

-290 ETGQKSFGITHDYR
+290 ETGQKSFGITHSYR

-310 FSKNHRLDVAYT
+310 FSKNNRLDVAYT
-322 GQWDKTNSNSR
+322 GQWDKTSSNSR

-414 HSLAHG
+414 HSLSHG

-529 MSNVYYS
+529 MSNVFYS
-536 STYTEIHGNPDLKP
+536 STYTEIHGNPNLKP
-550 FSYSNVNLMWQI
+550 CSYYNLNLMWQI
-562 KRRYTLMAFAS
+562 KRRYTLMAFAN
-573 LKPDYSVQ
+573 LKPDYFVQ

-598 FDYSNSFGLQASAIF
+598 FDYSNSYGLQASAIF

-634 SHFFDLPFNR
+634 RNFFDLPFDR
-644 KKLSVRLGGMASVK
+644 KKLSVILGGTASVK

-666 LILNPFIQSKAIQG
+666 LILNPFYQTKAIQG
-680 VYDISPIFR
+680 VYDISPIFS
-689 MNAKLQW
+689 MDAKLQW
-696 SSHDGRWGLRINGN
+696 SSHDGKWGVRLNGS
-710 NIFNNKYDTRS
+710 NIFNNRFDTRS
-721 VQGNQDYRMKINYSW
+721 VQGNQDYRMKVNYNWS
-736 ASVTFAVIYK
+736 SFTFAVIYK

>member
-1 MFRVTECTFRVTEC
+1 MNRLF
-15 TFRDTEWPFR
+15 
-25 DTEWRFIINIKQNYL
+25 FI
-40 SQNKSDVCTC
+40 
-50 FYINFSYICGDYI
+50 GA
-63 QNKKLIKMN
+63 
-72 KFFLTS
+72 
-78 LLVAAAITANA
+78 LVASAITANA
-89 QDNTTKDSLTME
+89 QGNAQKDSLTME
-101 TMMHNI
+101 SMMHNL

-147 RIPGVSNAT
+147 RIPGVSDAT
-156 GNISFSGN
+156 GSISFSGN
-164 EVTLIINGQAT
+164 EVTLIVNGQAT

-187 AMPATQL
+187 AMPAAQL
-194 AKAEVML
+194 SKAEVML

-216 VTKDYAGTNQLSG
+216 VTKDYAGNNQLSG
-229 QIIGGLVQT
+229 QIIGGMRQN
-238 KYAKGFGDLYLSM
+238 KYANEFGNLYLSL
-251 QRGKFGLDAQYKLV
+251 QRGKFGLDAQYKYV

-304 LGMNYA
+304 LGMNYT

-322 GQWDKTNSNSR
+322 GQWDKTSSNSH

-414 HSLAHG
+414 HSLANG

-435 SYQTTIDKDGSV
+435 SYQTTIDKDGTI

-455 DLNERIW
+455 DNNERIW
-462 NIYAGFSKQINKAIS
+462 NIYAGFSKQINKALS

-529 MSNVYYS
+529 MSNVFYS

-550 FSYSNVNLMWQI
+550 CSYYNLNLMWQI
-562 KRRYTLMAFAS
+562 KRRYTLMAFAN
-573 LKPDYSVQ
+573 LKPDYFVQ

-634 SHFFDLPFNR
+634 RNFFDLPFDR
-644 KKLSVRLGGMASVK
+644 KKLSVILGGTASVK

-666 LILNPFIQSKAIQG
+666 LILNPFYQTKAIQG
-680 VYDISPIFR
+680 VYDISPIFS
-689 MNAKLQW
+689 MDAKLQW
-696 SSHDGRWGLRINGN
+696 SSHDGKWGVRLNGS
-710 NIFNNKYDTRS
+710 NIFNNRFDTRS
-721 VQGNQDYRMKINYSW
+721 VQGNQDYRMKINYNWS
-736 ASVTFAVIYK
+736 SFTFAVIYK

>member
-1 MFRVTECTFRVTEC
+1 MANKIFLLGLFL
-15 TFRDTEWPFR
+15 
-25 DTEWRFIINIKQNYL
+25 L
-40 SQNKSDVCTC
+40 SVANVKAQT
-50 FYINFSYICGDYI
+50 
-63 QNKKLIKMN
+63 
-72 KFFLTS
+72 LTQ
-78 LLVAAAITANA
+78 T
-89 QDNTTKDSLTME
+89 DSLTME
-101 TMMHNI
+101 TMLHNL

-147 RIPGVSNAT
+147 RIPGVSDAT
-156 GNISFSGN
+156 GSISFSGN
-164 EVTLIINGQAT
+164 EVTLIVNGQAT
-175 TLTQEQLAERLK
+175 TLTQEQLTERLK
-187 AMPATQL
+187 AMPAAQL

-229 QIIGGLVQT
+229 QVIGGMKQS
-238 KYAKGFGDLYLSM
+238 KYAKGFGDLYLSL
-251 QRGKFGLDAQYKLV
+251 QRGKFGLDAQYKYV

-279 PLGNNRIHYND
+279 PLGNNRVYYND
-290 ETGQKSFGITHDYR
+290 ETGQKSFGITHNYR

-322 GQWDKTNSNSR
+322 GHWDKRCSNSN

-343 RDSHE
+343 HDSHE
-348 YLHNVDVNYALPF
+348 YLHNVDVNYSLPF
-361 GLTLSGSYTYY
+361 GLTLNGSYTYY

-380 DGTITTENKN
+380 DGTMHTDESMP

-435 SYQTTIDKDGSV
+435 SYQTTIDKDGTIQ
-447 LPDGTSSV
+447 PNGTSSV
-455 DLNERIW
+455 DNNERIW

-477 LEASVAAEQYHSPIW
+477 VEASVAAEQYHSPIW

-529 MSNVYYS
+529 MSNVFYS
-536 STYTEIHGNPDLKP
+536 STYSEIHGNPDLKP
-550 FSYSNVNLMWQI
+550 FSYYNVNLMWQI

-573 LKPDYSVQ
+573 LKPDYFVQ

-587 DRMAVIMKETN
+587 ERMAVIMKETN
-598 FDYSNSFGLQASAIF
+598 FDYSNSYGLQASVIF
-613 SAGKWLNGNVFAV
+613 NAGKWLNGNVFAV

-634 SHFFDLPFNR
+634 CNFFDLPFDR
-644 KKLSVRLGGMASVK
+644 KKLSVILGGTASVK
-658 LCSTQDLR
+658 LSSTQDLR
-666 LILNPFIQSKAIQG
+666 LILNPFYQTKAIQG
-680 VYDISPIFR
+680 VYDISPVFR
-689 MNAKLQW
+689 MDAKLQW
-696 SSHDGRWGLRINGN
+696 SSHDGKWGVRLNGS
-710 NIFNNKYDTRS
+710 NIFNNRFDTRS
-721 VQGNQDYRMKINYSW
+721 VQGNQDYRMKINYNW

-746 FGGYKEKTVKEVD
+746 FGGYKEKNVKAVD

>member
-1 MFRVTECTFRVTEC
+1 MVNKIFLLGLFL
-15 TFRDTEWPFR
+15 
-25 DTEWRFIINIKQNYL
+25 L
-40 SQNKSDVCTC
+40 SVANVKAQT
-50 FYINFSYICGDYI
+50 
-63 QNKKLIKMN
+63 
-72 KFFLTS
+72 LTH
-78 LLVAAAITANA
+78 T
-89 QDNTTKDSLTME
+89 DSLTME
-101 TMMHNI
+101 NMMHNL

-147 RIPGVSNAT
+147 RIPGISDAT
-156 GNISFSGN
+156 GSISFSGN
-164 EVTLIINGQAT
+164 EVTLIVNGQAT
-175 TLTQEQLAERLK
+175 TLTQEQLTERLK
-187 AMPATQL
+187 AMPAAQL

-216 VTKDYAGTNQLSG
+216 ITKDYAGTNQLSG
-229 QIIGGLVQT
+229 QVIGGMKQS
-238 KYAKGFGDLYLSM
+238 KYAKGFGDLYLSL
-251 QRGKFGLDAQYKLV
+251 QRGKFGLDAQYKYV

-279 PLGNNRIHYND
+279 PLGNNRVYYND
-290 ETGQKSFGITHDYR
+290 ETGQKSFGITHNYR

-322 GQWDKTNSNSR
+322 GHWDKRCSNSN

-343 RDSHE
+343 HDSHE
-348 YLHNVDVNYALPF
+348 YLHNVDVNYSLPF
-361 GLTLSGSYTYY
+361 GLTLNGSYTYY

-380 DGTITTENKN
+380 DGTMHTDESMS

-414 HSLAHG
+414 HLLAHG

-529 MSNVYYS
+529 MSNVFYS

-550 FSYSNVNLMWQI
+550 FSYYNVNLMWQI

-644 KKLSVRLGGMASVK
+644 KKLSVRLGGTASVK

-666 LILNPFIQSKAIQG
+666 LILNPFYQTKAIQG
-680 VYDISPIFR
+680 VYDISPVFS
-689 MNAKLQW
+689 MDAKLQW
-696 SSHDGRWGLRINGN
+696 SSHDGRWGLRLTGN
-710 NIFNNKYDTRS
+710 NIFNNQFDTRS
-721 VQGNQDYRMKINYSW
+721 TQGNQDYRMKLNYNW
-736 ASVTFAVIYK
+736 ASFNFAVVYK
-746 FGGYKEKTVKEVD
+746 FGGYKEKNVKAVD

>member
-1 MFRVTECTFRVTEC
+1 MNRVLFMGIFVA
-15 TFRDTEWPFR
+15 
-25 DTEWRFIINIKQNYL
+25 
-40 SQNKSDVCTC
+40 
-50 FYINFSYICGDYI
+50 
-63 QNKKLIKMN
+63 
-72 KFFLTS
+72 LT
-78 LLVAAAITANA
+78 ITANA
-89 QDNTTKDSLTME
+89 QDDIPKDSLTME
-101 TMMHNI
+101 WNSMFRNLL
-107 PEVMVKGSRPI
+107 EVMIKGSRPI

-147 RIPGVSNAT
+147 RIPGVSDAT
-156 GNISFSGN
+156 GNISFLGN
-164 EVTLIINGQAT
+164 EVTLIVNGQAT
-175 TLTQEQLAERLK
+175 TLTQEQLTERLK
-187 AMPATQL
+187 AMPAAQL

-229 QIIGGLVQT
+229 QIIGGMRQN
-238 KYAKGFGDLYLSM
+238 KYANEFGNLYLSL
-251 QRGKFGLDAQYKLV
+251 QRDKFGLDAQYKLV

-304 LGMNYA
+304 LGMNYT
-310 FSKNHRLDVAYT
+310 FSKNNCLDVAYT

-380 DGTITTENKN
+380 DGTMHTDESMP

-414 HSLAHG
+414 HSLANC

-529 MSNVYYS
+529 MSNVFYS

-550 FSYSNVNLMWQI
+550 FSYYNVNLMWQI

-573 LKPDYSVQ
+573 LMPDYFVQ

-613 SAGKWLNGNVFAV
+613 CVGKWLNGNVFAV

-644 KKLSVRLGGMASVK
+644 KKLSVRLGGTASVK

-666 LILNPFIQSKAIQG
+666 LILNPFFQTKAIQG

-689 MNAKLQW
+689 VDAKLQW
-696 SSHDGRWGLRINGN
+696 SSHDGRWGVRLNGS
-710 NIFNNKYDTRS
+710 NIFNNRFDTRS
-721 VQGNQDYRMKINYSW
+721 VQGNQDYRMKINYNW

-746 FGGYKEKTVKEVD
+746 FGGYKEKNIKKVD

>member
-1 MFRVTECTFRVTEC
+1 MANKIFLLGLFL
-15 TFRDTEWPFR
+15 
-25 DTEWRFIINIKQNYL
+25 L
-40 SQNKSDVCTC
+40 SVANVKAQT
-50 FYINFSYICGDYI
+50 
-63 QNKKLIKMN
+63 
-72 KFFLTS
+72 LTQ
-78 LLVAAAITANA
+78 T
-89 QDNTTKDSLTME
+89 DSLTME
-101 TMMHNI
+101 TMLHNL

-147 RIPGVSNAT
+147 RIPGVSDAT
-156 GNISFSGN
+156 GSISFSGN

-175 TLTQEQLAERLK
+175 TLTQEQLTERLK
-187 AMPATQL
+187 AMPAAQL

-229 QIIGGLVQT
+229 QIIGGMRQN
-238 KYAKGFGDLYLSM
+238 KYANEFGNLYLSL
-251 QRGKFGLDAQYKLV
+251 QRGKFGLDAQYKYV

-279 PLGNNRIHYND
+279 PLGNNRVYYND

-310 FSKNHRLDVAYT
+310 FGKNHRLDVAYT
-322 GQWDKTNSNSR
+322 GHWDKTCSNSN

-343 RDSHE
+343 HDSHE
-348 YLHNVDVNYALPF
+348 YLHNVDVNYSLPF
-361 GLTLSGSYTYY
+361 GLTLNGSYTNY

-380 DGTITTENKN
+380 DGTMHTDESMP

-405 KWMFTADQT
+405 EWMFTADQT

-435 SYQTTIDKDGSV
+435 SYQTTIDKDGTIQ
-447 LPDGTSSV
+447 PNGTSSV
-455 DLNERIW
+455 DNNERIW

-477 LEASVAAEQYHSPIW
+477 VEASVAAEQYHSPIW

-529 MSNVYYS
+529 MSNVFYS
-536 STYTEIHGNPDLKP
+536 STYSEIHGNPDLKP
-550 FSYSNVNLMWQI
+550 FAYYNVNLMWQI

-573 LKPDYSVQ
+573 LKPDYFVQ

-587 DRMAVIMKETN
+587 ERMAVIMKETN
-598 FDYSNSFGLQASAIF
+598 FDYSNSYGLQASVIF
-613 SAGKWLNGNVFAV
+613 NAGKWLNGNVFAV

-634 SHFFDLPFNR
+634 SNFFDLPFNR
-644 KKLSVRLGGMASVK
+644 KKLSVILGGTASVK
-658 LCSTQDLR
+658 LCNTQDLR
-666 LILNPFIQSKAIQG
+666 LILNPFFQSKAIQG
-680 VYDISPIFR
+680 VYDISPIFS
-689 MNAKLQW
+689 MDAKLQW
-696 SSHDGRWGLRINGN
+696 TSHDGKWGLRINGN
-710 NIFNNKYDTRS
+710 NIFNNLYDTRS
-721 VQGNQDYRMKINYSW
+721 VQGNQDYRMKVNYNW

>member
-1 MFRVTECTFRVTEC
+1 
-15 TFRDTEWPFR
+15 
-25 DTEWRFIINIKQNYL
+25 
-40 SQNKSDVCTC
+40 
-50 FYINFSYICGDYI
+50 
-63 QNKKLIKMN
+63 MN
-72 KFFLTS
+72 RILFMGIFVALT
-78 LLVAAAITANA
+78 ITANA
-89 QDNTTKDSLTME
+89 QDDIPKDSLTME
-101 TMMHNI
+101 WKSMFRNL
-107 PEVMVKGSRPI
+107 PEVMIKGSHPI
-118 VKAERGMLSYNMPLL
+118 VKVERGLLLYNMPLL

-147 RIPGVSNAT
+147 RIPGVSDAT
-156 GNISFSGN
+156 GNISFLGN
-164 EVTLIINGQAT
+164 EVTLIVNGQAT
-175 TLTQEQLAERLK
+175 TLTQEQLTERLK
-187 AMPATQL
+187 AMPAAQL

-207 HVRGMAINI
+207 HGRGMAINI

-229 QIIGGLVQT
+229 QVIGGMKQS
-238 KYAKGFGDLYLSM
+238 KYAKGFGDLYLSL
-251 QRGKFGLDAQYKLV
+251 QRGKFGLDAQYKYV

-279 PLGNNRIHYND
+279 PLGNNRVFYND
-290 ETGQKSFGITHDYR
+290 ETGQKSFGITHNYR

-322 GQWDKTNSNSR
+322 GHWDKRCSNSN

-343 RDSHE
+343 HDSHE

-405 KWMFTADQT
+405 KWMFTVDQT
-414 HSLAHG
+414 HSLANC

-455 DLNERIW
+455 DLNECIW

-529 MSNVYYS
+529 MSNVFYS

-550 FSYSNVNLMWQI
+550 FSYYNVNLMWQI

-573 LKPDYSVQ
+573 LMPDYFVQ

-613 SAGKWLNGNVFAV
+613 SVGKWLNGNVFAV

-644 KKLSVRLGGMASVK
+644 KKLSVRLGGTASVK

-696 SSHDGRWGLRINGN
+696 SSHDGRWGLRLNGN

-721 VQGNQDYRMKINYSW
+721 LQGNQDYRMKINYSW

-746 FGGYKEKTVKEVD
+746 FGGYKEKNIKKVD

>member
-1 MFRVTECTFRVTEC
+1 MVNKIFLLGLFL
-15 TFRDTEWPFR
+15 
-25 DTEWRFIINIKQNYL
+25 L
-40 SQNKSDVCTC
+40 SVANVKAQT
-50 FYINFSYICGDYI
+50 
-63 QNKKLIKMN
+63 
-72 KFFLTS
+72 LTQ
-78 LLVAAAITANA
+78 T
-89 QDNTTKDSLTME
+89 DSLTME
-101 TMMHNI
+101 TMLHNL

-147 RIPGVSNAT
+147 RIPGVSDAT
-156 GNISFSGN
+156 GSISFSGN
-164 EVTLIINGQAT
+164 EVTLIVNGQAT
-175 TLTQEQLAERLK
+175 TLTQEQLTERLK
-187 AMPATQL
+187 AMPAAQL

-229 QIIGGLVQT
+229 QVIGGMKQS
-238 KYAKGFGDLYLSM
+238 KYAKGFGDLYLSL
-251 QRGKFGLDAQYKLV
+251 QRGKFGLDAQYKYV

-279 PLGNNRIHYND
+279 PLGNNRVYYND
-290 ETGQKSFGITHDYR
+290 ETGQKSFGITHNYR

-322 GQWDKTNSNSR
+322 GHWDKRCSNSN

-343 RDSHE
+343 HDSHE
-348 YLHNVDVNYALPF
+348 YLHNVDVNYSLPF
-361 GLTLSGSYTYY
+361 GLTLNGSYTYY

-380 DGTITTENKN
+380 DGTMHTDESMQ

-462 NIYAGFSKQINKAIS
+462 NLYAGFSKQINKTLS

-529 MSNVYYS
+529 MSNVFYS
-536 STYTEIHGNPDLKP
+536 STYSEIHGNPDLKP
-550 FSYSNVNLMWQI
+550 FSYYNVNLMWQI

-573 LKPDYSVQ
+573 LKPDYFVQ

-587 DRMAVIMKETN
+587 ERMAVIMKETN
-598 FDYSNSFGLQASAIF
+598 FDYSNSYGLQASVIF
-613 SAGKWLNGNVFAV
+613 NAGKWLNGNVFAV
-626 GTYKHDKS
+626 GTYKHDKNS
-634 SHFFDLPFNR
+634 NFFDLPFNR
-644 KKLSVRLGGMASVK
+644 KKLSVILGGTASIK
-658 LCSTQDLR
+658 LCQTQDLR
-666 LILNPFIQSKAIQG
+666 LILNPFYQTKAIQG
-680 VYDISPIFR
+680 VYDISPVFR

-696 SSHDGRWGLRINGN
+696 SSHDGKWGLRLNGS
-710 NIFNNKYDTRS
+710 NIFNNLYDTRS
-721 VQGNQDYRMKINYSW
+721 VQGNQDYRMKINYNW

-746 FGGYKEKTVKEVD
+746 FGGYKEKNVKAVD

>member
-1 MFRVTECTFRVTEC
+1 MVNKIFLLGLFL
-15 TFRDTEWPFR
+15 
-25 DTEWRFIINIKQNYL
+25 L
-40 SQNKSDVCTC
+40 SVANVKAQT
-50 FYINFSYICGDYI
+50 
-63 QNKKLIKMN
+63 
-72 KFFLTS
+72 LTH
-78 LLVAAAITANA
+78 T
-89 QDNTTKDSLTME
+89 DSLTME
-101 TMMHNI
+101 NMMHNL

-147 RIPGVSNAT
+147 RIPGISDAT
-156 GNISFSGN
+156 GSISFSGN
-164 EVTLIINGQAT
+164 EVTLIVNGQAT
-175 TLTQEQLAERLK
+175 TLTQEQLTERLK
-187 AMPATQL
+187 AMPAAQL

-229 QIIGGLVQT
+229 QFIGGMKQS
-238 KYAKGFGDLYLSM
+238 KYAKGFGDLYLSL
-251 QRGKFGLDAQYKLV
+251 QRGKFGLDAQYKYV

-279 PLGNNRIHYND
+279 PLGNNRVYYND
-290 ETGQKSFGITHDYR
+290 ETGQKSFGITHNYR

-322 GQWDKTNSNSR
+322 GHWDKRCSNSN

-343 RDSHE
+343 HDSHE
-348 YLHNVDVNYALPF
+348 YLHNVDVNYSLPF
-361 GLTLSGSYTYY
+361 GLTLNGSYTYY

-380 DGTITTENKN
+380 DGTMHTDESML

-435 SYQTTIDKDGSV
+435 SYQTTIDKDGTIQ
-447 LPDGTSSV
+447 PNGTSSV
-455 DLNERIW
+455 DNNERIW

-477 LEASVAAEQYHSPIW
+477 VEASVAAEQYHSPIW

-529 MSNVYYS
+529 MSNVFYS
-536 STYTEIHGNPDLKP
+536 STYSEIHGNPDLKP
-550 FSYSNVNLMWQI
+550 FSYYNVNLMWQI

-573 LKPDYSVQ
+573 LKPDYFVQ

-587 DRMAVIMKETN
+587 ERMAVIMKETN
-598 FDYSNSFGLQASAIF
+598 FDYSNSYGLQASVIF
-613 SAGKWLNGNVFAV
+613 NAGKWLNGNVFAV

-634 SHFFDLPFNR
+634 SNFFDLPFNR
-644 KKLSVRLGGMASVK
+644 KKLSVILGGTASVK
-658 LCSTQDLR
+658 LCNTQDLR
-666 LILNPFIQSKAIQG
+666 LILNPFFQSKAIQG
-680 VYDISPIFR
+680 VYDISPVFR

-696 SSHDGRWGLRINGN
+696 SSHDGKWGLRLNGS
-710 NIFNNKYDTRS
+710 NIFNNLYDTRS
-721 VQGNQDYRMKINYSW
+721 VQGNQDYRMKINYNW

-746 FGGYKEKTVKEVD
+746 FGGYKEKNVKAVD

>member
-1 MFRVTECTFRVTEC
+1 
-15 TFRDTEWPFR
+15 
-25 DTEWRFIINIKQNYL
+25 
-40 SQNKSDVCTC
+40 
-50 FYINFSYICGDYI
+50 
-63 QNKKLIKMN
+63 MN

-147 RIPGVSNAT
+147 RIPGISDAT
-156 GNISFSGN
+156 GSISFSGN
-164 EVTLIINGQAT
+164 EVTLIVNGQAT
-175 TLTQEQLAERLK
+175 TLTQEQLTERLK
-187 AMPATQL
+187 AMPAAQL

-229 QIIGGLVQT
+229 QIIGGMRQN
-238 KYAKGFGDLYLSM
+238 KYANEFGNLYLSL
-251 QRGKFGLDAQYKLV
+251 QRGKFGLDAQYKYV

-304 LGMNYA
+304 LGMNYT
-310 FSKNHRLDVAYT
+310 FSKNNRLDVAYT

-529 MSNVYYS
+529 MSNVFYS

-550 FSYSNVNLMWQI
+550 FSYYNVNLMWQI

-598 FDYSNSFGLQASAIF
+598 FDYSNSYGLQASVIF
-613 SAGKWLNGNVFAV
+613 NAGKWLNGNVFAV
-626 GTYKHDKS
+626 GAYKHDKS

-644 KKLSVRLGGMASVK
+644 KKLSVILGGTASVK
-658 LCSTQDLR
+658 LCNTQDLR
-666 LILNPFIQSKAIQG
+666 LILNPFFQSKAIQG

-696 SSHDGRWGLRINGN
+696 SSHDGKWGLRLNGN

>member
-1 MFRVTECTFRVTEC
+1 MANKIFLLGLFL
-15 TFRDTEWPFR
+15 
-25 DTEWRFIINIKQNYL
+25 L
-40 SQNKSDVCTC
+40 SVANVKAQT
-50 FYINFSYICGDYI
+50 
-63 QNKKLIKMN
+63 
-72 KFFLTS
+72 LTQ
-78 LLVAAAITANA
+78 T
-89 QDNTTKDSLTME
+89 DSLTME
-101 TMMHNI
+101 TMLHNL

-147 RIPGVSNAT
+147 RIPGVSDAT
-156 GNISFSGN
+156 GSISFSGN

-175 TLTQEQLAERLK
+175 TLTQEQLTERLK
-187 AMPATQL
+187 AMPAAQL

-229 QIIGGLVQT
+229 QIIGGMRQN
-238 KYAKGFGDLYLSM
+238 KYANEFGNLYLSL
-251 QRGKFGLDAQYKLV
+251 QRGKFGLDAQYKYV

-279 PLGNNRIHYND
+279 PLGNNRVYYND

-322 GQWDKTNSNSR
+322 GHWDKTCSNSN

-343 RDSHE
+343 HDSHE
-348 YLHNVDVNYALPF
+348 YLHNVDVNYSLPF
-361 GLTLSGSYTYY
+361 GLTLNGSYTNY

-380 DGTITTENKN
+380 DGTMHTDESMP

-435 SYQTTIDKDGSV
+435 SYQTTIDKDGTIQ
-447 LPDGTSSV
+447 PNGTSSV
-455 DLNERIW
+455 DNNERIW

-477 LEASVAAEQYHSPIW
+477 VEASVAAEQYHSPIW
-492 DKWRVYPTL
+492 DKWRIYPTL

-529 MSNVYYS
+529 MSNVFYS
-536 STYTEIHGNPDLKP
+536 STYSEIHGNPDLKP
-550 FSYSNVNLMWQI
+550 FAYYNVNLMWQI

-573 LKPDYSVQ
+573 LKPDYFVQ

-587 DRMAVIMKETN
+587 ERMAVIMKETN
-598 FDYSNSFGLQASAIF
+598 FDYSNSYGLQASVIF
-613 SAGKWLNGNVFAV
+613 NAGKWLNGNVFAV

-634 SHFFDLPFNR
+634 SNFFDLPFNR
-644 KKLSVRLGGMASVK
+644 KKLSVILGGTASVK
-658 LCSTQDLR
+658 LCNTQDLR
-666 LILNPFIQSKAIQG
+666 LILNPFFQSKAIQG

-696 SSHDGRWGLRINGN
+696 TSHDGKWGLRLNGN
-710 NIFNNKYDTRS
+710 NIFNNLYDTRS
-721 VQGNQDYRMKINYSW
+721 VQGNQDYRMKVNYNW

>member
-1 MFRVTECTFRVTEC
+1 MVNKIFLLGLFL
-15 TFRDTEWPFR
+15 
-25 DTEWRFIINIKQNYL
+25 L
-40 SQNKSDVCTC
+40 SVANVKAQT
-50 FYINFSYICGDYI
+50 
-63 QNKKLIKMN
+63 
-72 KFFLTS
+72 LTQ
-78 LLVAAAITANA
+78 T
-89 QDNTTKDSLTME
+89 DSLTME
-101 TMMHNI
+101 TMLHNL

-147 RIPGVSNAT
+147 RIPGVSDAT
-156 GNISFSGN
+156 GSISFSGN

-175 TLTQEQLAERLK
+175 TLTQEQLTERLK
-187 AMPATQL
+187 AMPAAQL

-229 QIIGGLVQT
+229 QVIGGMKQS
-238 KYAKGFGDLYLSM
+238 KYAKGFGDLYLSL
-251 QRGKFGLDAQYKLV
+251 QRGKFGLDAQYKYV

-279 PLGNNRIHYND
+279 PLGNNRVYYND
-290 ETGQKSFGITHDYR
+290 ETGQKSFGITHNYR

-322 GQWDKTNSNSR
+322 GHWDKRCSNSN

-343 RDSHE
+343 HDSHE
-348 YLHNVDVNYALPF
+348 YLHNVDVNYSLPF
-361 GLTLSGSYTYY
+361 GLTLNGSYTYY

-380 DGTITTENKN
+380 DGTMHTDESMP

-414 HSLAHG
+414 HLLAHG

-462 NIYAGFSKQINKAIS
+462 NLYAGFSKQINKTLS

-529 MSNVYYS
+529 MSNVFYS
-536 STYTEIHGNPDLKP
+536 STYSEIHGNPDLKP
-550 FSYSNVNLMWQI
+550 FSYYNVNLMWQI

-573 LKPDYSVQ
+573 LKPDYFVQ

-587 DRMAVIMKETN
+587 ERMAVIMKETN
-598 FDYSNSFGLQASAIF
+598 FDYSNSYGLQASVIF
-613 SAGKWLNGNVFAV
+613 NAGKWLNGNVFAV
-626 GTYKHDKS
+626 GTYKHDKNS
-634 SHFFDLPFNR
+634 NFFDLPFNR
-644 KKLSVRLGGMASVK
+644 KKLSVILGGTASIK
-658 LCSTQDLR
+658 LCQTQDLR
-666 LILNPFIQSKAIQG
+666 LILNPFYQTKAIQG

-696 SSHDGRWGLRINGN
+696 SSHDGKWGLRLNGS
-710 NIFNNKYDTRS
+710 NIFNNLYDTRS
-721 VQGNQDYRMKINYSW
+721 VQGNQDYRMKINYNW

-746 FGGYKEKTVKEVD
+746 FGGYKEKNVKAVD

>member
-1 MFRVTECTFRVTEC
+1 MNRLF
-15 TFRDTEWPFR
+15 
-25 DTEWRFIINIKQNYL
+25 FIG
-40 SQNKSDVCTC
+40 V
-50 FYINFSYICGDYI
+50 
-63 QNKKLIKMN
+63 
-72 KFFLTS
+72 
-78 LLVAAAITANA
+78 LVASAITANA
-89 QDNTTKDSLTME
+89 QGNAQKDSLTME
-101 TMMHNI
+101 SMMHNL

-147 RIPGVSNAT
+147 RIPGVSDAT
-156 GNISFSGN
+156 GSISFLGN
-164 EVTLIINGQAT
+164 EVTLIVNGQAT

-187 AMPATQL
+187 AMPAAQL
-194 AKAEVML
+194 DKAEVML

-229 QIIGGLVQT
+229 QIIGGMRQN
-238 KYAKGFGDLYLSM
+238 KYANEFGNLYLSL
-251 QRGKFGLDAQYKLV
+251 QRDKFGLDAQYKYV

-310 FSKNHRLDVAYT
+310 FSKSHRLDVAYT

-380 DGTITTENKN
+380 DGRITTENKN

-462 NIYAGFSKQINKAIS
+462 NIYAGFSKHINKAIS
-477 LEASVAAEQYHSPIW
+477 LDASVAAEQYHSPVW

-516 FSSNSEFPSYWST
+516 FSSDSEYPSYWST
-529 MSNVYYS
+529 MSNVFYS

-550 FSYSNVNLMWQI
+550 CSYYNVNLMWQI

-573 LKPDYSVQ
+573 LKPDYFVQ

-634 SHFFDLPFNR
+634 RNFFDLPFDR
-644 KKLSVRLGGMASVK
+644 KKLSVILGGTASVK

-666 LILNPFIQSKAIQG
+666 LILNPFYQTRAIQG
-680 VYDISPIFR
+680 VYDISPIFS
-689 MNAKLQW
+689 MDAKLQW
-696 SSHDGRWGLRINGN
+696 SSHDGKWGVRLNGS
-710 NIFNNKYDTRS
+710 NIFNNRFDTSS
-721 VQGNQDYRMKINYSW
+721 VQGNQDYRMKVNYNWS
-736 ASVTFAVIYK
+736 SFTFAVIYK

>member
-1 MFRVTECTFRVTEC
+1 MA
-15 TFRDTEWPFR
+15 
-25 DTEWRFIINIKQNYL
+25 
-40 SQNKSDVCTC
+40 NK
-50 FYINFSYICGDYI
+50 I
-63 QNKKLIKMN
+63 
-72 KFFLTS
+72 FFLGLF
-78 LLVAAAITANA
+78 LLSVANVKA
-89 QDNTTKDSLTME
+89 QTRTQTDSLTME
-101 TMMHNI
+101 TMLHNL

-147 RIPGVSNAT
+147 RIPGVSDAA
-156 GNISFSGN
+156 GSISFSGN

-175 TLTQEQLAERLK
+175 TLTQEQLTERLK
-187 AMPATQL
+187 AMPAAQL
-194 AKAEVML
+194 SKAEVML
-201 SAPARY
+201 SVPARY

-229 QIIGGLVQT
+229 QIIGGMRQN
-238 KYAKGFGDLYLSM
+238 KYANEFGNLYLSL
-251 QRGKFGLDAQYKLV
+251 QRDKFGLDAQYKYV

-304 LGMNYA
+304 LGMNYT
-310 FSKNHRLDVAYT
+310 FSKNNRLDVAYT

-380 DGTITTENKN
+380 DGTITAENKN

-414 HSLAHG
+414 HSLSHG

-516 FSSNSEFPSYWST
+516 FSSDSEFPSYWST
-529 MSNVYYS
+529 MSNVFYS

-550 FSYSNVNLMWQI
+550 FSYYNVNLMWQI
-562 KRRYTLMAFAS
+562 KRRYTLMALAS

-598 FDYSNSFGLQASAIF
+598 FNYSNSFGLQASAIF
-613 SAGKWLNGNVFAV
+613 NAGQWLNGNVFV
-626 GTYKHDKS
+626 MGTYKHDKS
-634 SHFFDLPFNR
+634 DNFFDLPFDR
-644 KKLSVRLGGMASVK
+644 KKLSVVLGGTASVK

-666 LILNPFIQSKAIQG
+666 LILNPFYQTKAIQG
-680 VYDISPIFR
+680 VYDISPIFS
-689 MNAKLQW
+689 MDAKLQW
-696 SSHDGRWGLRINGN
+696 SSHDGRWGVRLNGS
-710 NIFNNKYDTRS
+710 NIFNNPYDTRS
-721 VQGNQDYRMKINYSW
+721 VQGNQDYRMKINYNW

>member
-1 MFRVTECTFRVTEC
+1 MNFLLGLFL
-15 TFRDTEWPFR
+15 
-25 DTEWRFIINIKQNYL
+25 L
-40 SQNKSDVCTC
+40 SVANVKAQT
-50 FYINFSYICGDYI
+50 
-63 QNKKLIKMN
+63 
-72 KFFLTS
+72 LTQ
-78 LLVAAAITANA
+78 T
-89 QDNTTKDSLTME
+89 DSLTME
-101 TMMHNI
+101 TMLHNL

-147 RIPGVSNAT
+147 RIPGVSDAA
-156 GNISFSGN
+156 GSISFSGN

-175 TLTQEQLAERLK
+175 TLTQEQLTERLK
-187 AMPATQL
+187 AMPAAQL
-194 AKAEVML
+194 SKAEVML
-201 SAPARY
+201 SVPARY

-229 QIIGGLVQT
+229 QIIGGMRQN
-238 KYAKGFGDLYLSM
+238 KYANEFGNLYLSL
-251 QRGKFGLDAQYKLV
+251 QRDKFGLDAQYKYV

-304 LGMNYA
+304 LGMNYT
-310 FSKNHRLDVAYT
+310 FSKNNRLDVAYT

-348 YLHNVDVNYALPF
+348 YLHNVHVNYALPF

-380 DGTITTENKN
+380 DGTITAENKN

-414 HSLAHG
+414 HSLSHG

-516 FSSNSEFPSYWST
+516 FSSDSEFPSYWST
-529 MSNVYYS
+529 MSNVFYS

-550 FSYSNVNLMWQI
+550 FSYYNVNLMWQI
-562 KRRYTLMAFAS
+562 KRRYTLMALAS

-598 FDYSNSFGLQASAIF
+598 FNYSNSFGLQASAIF
-613 SAGKWLNGNVFAV
+613 NAGQWLNGNVFV
-626 GTYKHDKS
+626 MGTYKHDKS
-634 SHFFDLPFNR
+634 DNFFDLPFDR
-644 KKLSVRLGGMASVK
+644 KKLSVVLGGTASVK

-666 LILNPFIQSKAIQG
+666 LILNPFYQTKAIQG
-680 VYDISPIFR
+680 VYDISPIFS
-689 MNAKLQW
+689 MDAKLQW
-696 SSHDGRWGLRINGN
+696 SSHDGRWGVRLNGS
-710 NIFNNKYDTRS
+710 NIFNNPYDTRS
-721 VQGNQDYRMKINYSW
+721 VQGNQDYRMKINYNW

>member
-1 MFRVTECTFRVTEC
+1 MANKIFLLGLFL
-15 TFRDTEWPFR
+15 
-25 DTEWRFIINIKQNYL
+25 L
-40 SQNKSDVCTC
+40 S
-50 FYINFSYICGDYI
+50 
-63 QNKKLIKMN
+63 
-72 KFFLTS
+72 
-78 LLVAAAITANA
+78 VANVKA
-89 QDNTTKDSLTME
+89 QTRTQTDSLTME
-101 TMMHNI
+101 TMLHNL

-147 RIPGVSNAT
+147 RIPGVSDAT
-156 GNISFSGN
+156 GSISFSGN

-175 TLTQEQLAERLK
+175 TLTQEQLTERLK
-187 AMPATQL
+187 AMPAAQL
-194 AKAEVML
+194 SKAEVML

-229 QIIGGLVQT
+229 QIIGGMRQN
-238 KYAKGFGDLYLSM
+238 KYANEFGNLYLSL
-251 QRGKFGLDAQYKLV
+251 QRDKFGLDAQYKYV

-304 LGMNYA
+304 LGMNYT
-310 FSKNHRLDVAYT
+310 FSKNNRLDVAYT

-380 DGTITTENKN
+380 DGTITAENKN

-414 HSLAHG
+414 HSLSHG

-516 FSSNSEFPSYWST
+516 FSSDSEFPSYWST
-529 MSNVYYS
+529 MSNVFYS

-550 FSYSNVNLMWQI
+550 FSYYNVNLMWQI
-562 KRRYTLMAFAS
+562 KRRYTLMALAS

-598 FDYSNSFGLQASAIF
+598 FNYSNSFGLQASAIF
-613 SAGKWLNGNVFAV
+613 NAGQWLNGNVFV
-626 GTYKHDKS
+626 MGTYKHDKS
-634 SHFFDLPFNR
+634 DNFFDLPFDR
-644 KKLSVRLGGMASVK
+644 KKLSVVLGGTASVK

-666 LILNPFIQSKAIQG
+666 LILNPFYQTKAIQG
-680 VYDISPIFR
+680 VYDISPIFS
-689 MNAKLQW
+689 MDAKLQW
-696 SSHDGRWGLRINGN
+696 SSHDGRWGVRLNGS
-710 NIFNNKYDTRS
+710 NIFNNPYDTRS
-721 VQGNQDYRMKINYSW
+721 VQGNQDYRMKINYNW

>member
-1 MFRVTECTFRVTEC
+1 MVNKIFLLGLFL
-15 TFRDTEWPFR
+15 
-25 DTEWRFIINIKQNYL
+25 L
-40 SQNKSDVCTC
+40 SVANVKAQT
-50 FYINFSYICGDYI
+50 
-63 QNKKLIKMN
+63 
-72 KFFLTS
+72 LTH
-78 LLVAAAITANA
+78 T
-89 QDNTTKDSLTME
+89 DSLTME
-101 TMMHNI
+101 NMMHNL

-147 RIPGVSNAT
+147 RIPGISDAT
-156 GNISFSGN
+156 GSISFSGN
-164 EVTLIINGQAT
+164 EVTLIVNGQAT
-175 TLTQEQLAERLK
+175 TLTQEQLTERLK
-187 AMPATQL
+187 AMPAAQL

-229 QIIGGLVQT
+229 QVIGGMKQS
-238 KYAKGFGDLYLSM
+238 KYAKGFGDLYLSL
-251 QRGKFGLDAQYKLV
+251 QRGKFGLDAQYKYV

-279 PLGNNRIHYND
+279 PIGNNRVYYND

-322 GQWDKTNSNSR
+322 GHWDKRCSNSN

-343 RDSHE
+343 HDSHE
-348 YLHNVDVNYALPF
+348 YLHNVDVNYSLPF
-361 GLTLSGSYTYY
+361 GLTLNGSYTYY

-380 DGTITTENKN
+380 DGTMHTDESMP

-435 SYQTTIDKDGSV
+435 SYQTTIDKDGTIQ
-447 LPDGTSSV
+447 PNGTSSV
-455 DLNERIW
+455 DNNERIW

-477 LEASVAAEQYHSPIW
+477 VEASVAAEQYYSPIW

-529 MSNVYYS
+529 MSNVFYS
-536 STYTEIHGNPDLKP
+536 STYSEIHGNPDLKP
-550 FSYSNVNLMWQI
+550 FSYYNVNLMWQI

-573 LKPDYSVQ
+573 LKPDYFVQ

-587 DRMAVIMKETN
+587 ERMAVIMKETN
-598 FDYSNSFGLQASAIF
+598 FDYSNSYGLQASVIF
-613 SAGKWLNGNVFAV
+613 NAGKWLNGNVFAV

-634 SHFFDLPFNR
+634 SNFFDLPFNR
-644 KKLSVRLGGMASVK
+644 KKLSVILGGTASVK
-658 LCSTQDLR
+658 LCNTQDLR
-666 LILNPFIQSKAIQG
+666 LILNPFFQSKAIQG
-680 VYDISPIFR
+680 VYDISPVFR

-696 SSHDGRWGLRINGN
+696 SSHDGKWGVRLNGS
-710 NIFNNKYDTRS
+710 NIFNNRFDTRS
-721 VQGNQDYRMKINYSW
+721 VQGNQDYRMKINYNW

>member
-1 MFRVTECTFRVTEC
+1 MVNKIFLLGLFL
-15 TFRDTEWPFR
+15 
-25 DTEWRFIINIKQNYL
+25 L
-40 SQNKSDVCTC
+40 SVANVKAQT
-50 FYINFSYICGDYI
+50 
-63 QNKKLIKMN
+63 
-72 KFFLTS
+72 LTQ
-78 LLVAAAITANA
+78 T
-89 QDNTTKDSLTME
+89 DSLTME
-101 TMMHNI
+101 TMLHNL

-147 RIPGVSNAT
+147 RIPGVSDAT
-156 GNISFSGN
+156 GSISFSGN
-164 EVTLIINGQAT
+164 EVTLIVNGQAT
-175 TLTQEQLAERLK
+175 TLTQEQLTERLK
-187 AMPATQL
+187 AMPAAQL

-229 QIIGGLVQT
+229 QVIGGMKQS
-238 KYAKGFGDLYLSM
+238 KYAKGFGDLYLSL
-251 QRGKFGLDAQYKLV
+251 QRGKFGLDAQYKYV

-279 PLGNNRIHYND
+279 PLGNNRVYYND
-290 ETGQKSFGITHDYR
+290 ETGQKSFGITHNYR

-322 GQWDKTNSNSR
+322 GHWDKRCSNSN

-343 RDSHE
+343 HDSHE
-348 YLHNVDVNYALPF
+348 YLHNVDVNYSLPF
-361 GLTLSGSYTYY
+361 GLTLNGSYTYY

-380 DGTITTENKN
+380 DGTMHTDESMS

-414 HSLAHG
+414 HLLAHG

-435 SYQTTIDKDGSV
+435 SYQTTINKDGSV

-462 NIYAGFSKQINKAIS
+462 NLYAGFSKQINKALS

-529 MSNVYYS
+529 MSNVFYS
-536 STYTEIHGNPDLKP
+536 STYSEIHGNPDLKP
-550 FSYSNVNLMWQI
+550 FAYYNVNLMWQI

-573 LKPDYSVQ
+573 LKPDYFVQ

-587 DRMAVIMKETN
+587 ERMAVIMKETN
-598 FDYSNSFGLQASAIF
+598 FDYSNSYGLQASVIF
-613 SAGKWLNGNVFAV
+613 NAGKWLNGNVFAV
-626 GTYKHDKS
+626 GIYKHDKS
-634 SHFFDLPFNR
+634 DYFFDLPFNR
-644 KKLSVRLGGMASVK
+644 KKLTATLGGTASIK
-658 LCSTQDLR
+658 LCQTQDLR
-666 LILNPFIQSKAIQG
+666 LILNPFYQTKAIQG

-696 SSHDGRWGLRINGN
+696 SSHDGKWGLRLNGS
-710 NIFNNKYDTRS
+710 NIFNNLYDTRS
-721 VQGNQDYRMKINYSW
+721 VQGNQDYRMKINYNW

-746 FGGYKEKTVKEVD
+746 FGGYKEKNVKAVD

>member
-1 MFRVTECTFRVTEC
+1 
-15 TFRDTEWPFR
+15 
-25 DTEWRFIINIKQNYL
+25 
-40 SQNKSDVCTC
+40 
-50 FYINFSYICGDYI
+50 
-63 QNKKLIKMN
+63 MN

-147 RIPGVSNAT
+147 HIPGVSNAT

-164 EVTLIINGQAT
+164 EVTLIVNGQAT

-187 AMPATQL
+187 AMPAAQL

-201 SAPARY
+201 SAPASY

-304 LGMNYA
+304 LGMNYT

-343 RDSHE
+343 SDSHE

-380 DGTITTENKN
+380 DGTMTTENKN

-396 TSGSEQTIN
+396 TSGSKQTIN

-414 HSLAHG
+414 HSLSHG

-435 SYQTTIDKDGSV
+435 SYQTTIDKDGTI

-455 DLNERIW
+455 DNNERIW
-462 NIYAGFSKQINKAIS
+462 NIYAGFSKQINKALS

-492 DKWRVYPTL
+492 NKWRVYPTL

-529 MSNVYYS
+529 MSNVFYS

-550 FSYSNVNLMWQI
+550 FSYYNVNLMWQI
-562 KRRYTLMAFAS
+562 KRRYTLMAFAN
-573 LKPDYSVQ
+573 LKPDYFVQ

-598 FDYSNSFGLQASAIF
+598 FDFSNSYGLQASAIF

-634 SHFFDLPFNR
+634 SNFFDLPFDR
-644 KKLSVRLGGMASVK
+644 KKLSVILGGTASVK

-666 LILNPFIQSKAIQG
+666 LILNPFYQTKAIQG
-680 VYDISPIFR
+680 VYDISPVFR

-696 SSHDGRWGLRINGN
+696 SSHDGKWGVRLNGS
-710 NIFNNKYDTRS
+710 NIFNNWFDTRS
-721 VQGNQDYRMKINYSW
+721 VQGNQDYRMKINYNWS
-736 ASVTFAVIYK
+736 SFTFAVIYK